1 MGKKKS
7 IVQQYISFKT
17 RNGLT
22 TKQIEEIAEEYANSG
37 PDTARSY
44 FMEKYDISE
53 HVFYR
58 ARDFAVIC
66 MLVDSR
72 TSNRILEKAAF
83 NSREHNS
90 KKSSVRSARH
100 AQDLK
105 GMRTEY
111 FNGFTRSEIEDI
123 CAKYAEGLELRVI
136 ANAYDTGETCIKYL
150 LRKGIV
156 AGYINESTYQ
166 LIDLR
171 LKLKG
176 RSIDELFKKR

>member
-1 MGKKKS
+1 MGKKS
-7 IVQQYISFKT
+7 IVKQYVDFKT

-22 TKQIEEIAEEYANSG
+22 TKVITALAREYANSG
-37 PDTARSY
+37 PDAARSY

-66 MLVDSR
+66 MLVDSK
-72 TSNRILEKAAF
+72 TANRIMEKAAF
-83 NSREHNS
+83 NSKEHNTKNS
-90 KKSSVRSARH
+90 SARSNQH
-100 AQDLK
+100 ARELK
-105 GMRTEY
+105 EKRAE
-111 FNGFTRSEIEDI
+111 FFSSFTQCEIVDI
-123 CAKYAEGLELRVI
+123 CQKYADGVELSKI
-136 ANAYDTGETCIKYL
+136 ANAYDTGESCIKFL
-150 LRKGIV
+150 LRKGIL
-156 AGYINESTYQ
+156 AGYINEATYQ